1 MTAVLT
7 PTAFP
12 LVTGPALTSCRPLLS
27 LLDESDQTLKVYAL
41 QKLVH
46 PAPLRPHL
54 LASFQQAGGWVF
66 G

>member
-46 PAPLRPHL
+46 PDPLSHHFP
-54 LASFQQAGGWVF
+54 ASF
-66 G
+66 